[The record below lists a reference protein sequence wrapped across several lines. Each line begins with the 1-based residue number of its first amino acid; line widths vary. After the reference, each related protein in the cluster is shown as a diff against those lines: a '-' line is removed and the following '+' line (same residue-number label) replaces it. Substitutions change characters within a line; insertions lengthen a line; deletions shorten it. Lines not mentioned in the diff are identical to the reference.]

1 MKLLLLSYTCQAL
14 VLPPR
19 RLAVGRPLAP
29 RFAPPNKV
37 AIPLE
42 GTYAVANEQKEV
54 PFPHT
59 KLGIGLIVT
68 ALVLQSAGASLLARR
83 VALRHSY
90 DGAVAGLLQEAVKV
104 PIGLAWLVLWRATRR
119 LDRDSGASRGPTRT
133 HLNMS
138 PSSPCRRGASPRRTC
153 SSTTRTRGCPR
164 RSTYRYHNP
173 KHYLRRSSPCHC

>member
-1 MKLLLLSYTCQAL
+1 MKLLLLSYTCHAL

-83 VALRHSY
+83 VALRHS
-90 DGAVAGLLQEAVKV
+90 A
-104 PIGLAWLVLWRATRR
+104 PSRA
-119 LDRDSGASRGPTRT
+119 S
-133 HLNMS
+133 
-138 PSSPCRRGASPRRTC
+138 CRKR
-153 SSTTRTRGCPR
+153 
-164 RSTYRYHNP
+164 
-173 KHYLRRSSPCHC
+173 

>member
-1 MKLLLLSYTCQAL
+1 MKLLLLSYALSYACHAL
-14 VLPPR
+14 VQPPR
-19 RLAVGRPLAP
+19 RIIGRPTAP

-42 GTYAVANEQKEV
+42 GTYAVSSEQKEV

-90 DGAVAGLLQEAVKV
+90 DGAVAGLLQEARDGAVVAVAQRDASCQKR
-104 PIGLAWLVLWRATRR
+104 RART
-119 LDRDSGASRGPTRT
+119 LEHQSG
-133 HLNMS
+133 
-138 PSSPCRRGASPRRTC
+138 
-153 SSTTRTRGCPR
+153 
-164 RSTYRYHNP
+164 HN
-173 KHYLRRSSPCHC
+173 